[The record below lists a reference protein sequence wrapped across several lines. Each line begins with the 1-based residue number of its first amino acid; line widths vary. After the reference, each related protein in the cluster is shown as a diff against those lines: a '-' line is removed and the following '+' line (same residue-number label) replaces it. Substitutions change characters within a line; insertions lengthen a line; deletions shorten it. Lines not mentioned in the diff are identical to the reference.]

1 MVKVASQY
9 KTEVRER
16 ILESAIDTFSQY
28 GFDKTRMEDIAEAA
42 KLAKGTLYLYF
53 KSKEDLFYAI
63 CERDLNK
70 LEDQLSNMFATKE
83 DFLSDVGTFYDN
95 YRKMTHDGE
104 KVIIEALA
112 ESSHNPKLRKTLYEQ
127 KMKIYHTIIKY
138 LDLKIEKGFFR
149 KGIDTSA
156 IATGLVA
163 LYDGLTINNL
173 SGINEPYNKKA
184 WTETVK
190 AIISGIS

>member
-16 ILESAIDTFSQY
+16 ILQSAIDTFSQY

-53 KSKEDLFYAI
+53 KSKEGLFYAI

-70 LEDQLSNMFATKE
+70 LKDELSNMFTTKE
-83 DFLSDVGTFYDN
+83 DILSDVGTFYDN
-95 YRKMTHDGE
+95 YRKMTHTGE
-104 KVIIEALA
+104 KVTFEALA

-127 KMKIYHTIIKY
+127 KMRIFHTLIKY

-149 KGIDTSA
+149 KGIDTRA

-163 LYDGLTINNL
+163 LYDGLTINKHL
-173 SGINEPYNKKA
+173 GMNEPYNKKA
-184 WTETVK
+184 WTEAVK
-190 AIISGIS
+190 ALISGIS

>member
-1 MVKVASQY
+1 MVKAASQY

-16 ILESAIDTFSQY
+16 ILQSAIDTFSQY

-63 CERDLNK
+63 CDRDLNK
-70 LEDQLSNMFATKE
+70 LKDQLSDMFTTKQ
-83 DFLSDVGTFYDN
+83 DFLSDVGMFYDN

-112 ESSHNPKLRKTLYEQ
+112 ESSRNPKLRKTLYKQ
-127 KMKIYHTIIKY
+127 KMKIFYTIIKY

-149 KGIDTSA
+149 KGVDASA

-173 SGINEPYNKKA
+173 LGVNEPYNKKA

-190 AIISGIS
+190 ALISGIS